1 MVPEIDQQTA
11 SKYEPCD
18 TIVLDYINRNGG
30 ALRWS
35 EAVEELGISREQ
47 IEESVRRLME
57 QNLLKVNET
66 SSAKVGDA
74 SQNIP
79 ENENLRLLPQ
89 IVDSRPVGGTR
100 IYGCENCGWPI
111 HTFPPDDVHKVADG
125 GTPWL
130 ADVVEIKYICSRCR
144 EVKHL
149 YWRRPL
155 TMTLPMTFVSRFR
168 RDALVPIGSFL
179 RLGLKTLRARLRK

>member
-18 TIVLDYINRNGG
+18 TIVLDYINRNDG

-79 ENENLRLLPQ
+79 KTKTFDFSHRLSIPDQSTARESTDVRIVVANSYISSRRCPQ
-89 IVDSRPVGGTR
+89 GGRWKNT
-100 IYGCENCGWPI
+100 
-111 HTFPPDDVHKVADG
+111 
-125 GTPWL
+125 
-130 ADVVEIKYICSRCR
+130 
-144 EVKHL
+144 
-149 YWRRPL
+149 
-155 TMTLPMTFVSRFR
+155 
-168 RDALVPIGSFL
+168 
-179 RLGLKTLRARLRK
+179 RARAGRRGGNQVHMLQMQRGQTPLLEKTAHYDFADDFCLPFQKRCTRSDR